1 METILALPLTA
12 GIGIAAAWDLKTR
25 KIPNRLTYPMMFF
38 GLLFHGISDGL
49 AGLGFSG
56 AGLMAGTGIFLIPYL
71 LGGMGAG
78 DAKLMGGVGA
88 VLGFKGVVVA
98 AAISVLIGLAYAII
112 LLIVYHDYRRSF
124 LNSSWVT
131 LKTFFFTRQWIYT
144 PPETGAE
151 KPVLCYALPIALGTL
166 CTILIKLTG
175 SNLIQQVLGFRL
187 SI

>member
-1 METILALPLTA
+1 
-12 GIGIAAAWDLKTR
+12 
-25 KIPNRLTYPMMFF
+25 
-38 GLLFHGISDGL
+38 
-49 AGLGFSG
+49 
-56 AGLMAGTGIFLIPYL
+56 
-71 LGGMGAG
+71 MGAG